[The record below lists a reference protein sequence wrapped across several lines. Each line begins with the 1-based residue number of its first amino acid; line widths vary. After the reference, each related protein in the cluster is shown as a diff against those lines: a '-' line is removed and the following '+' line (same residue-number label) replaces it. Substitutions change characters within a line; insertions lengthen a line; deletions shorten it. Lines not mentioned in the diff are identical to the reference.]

1 MNDIRNNNKYYPA
14 LDGLRGIAITFV
26 VLYHNFN
33 FTDRF
38 FFGWLGV
45 DLFFVLSGF
54 LITTILLNSL
64 NKPHYFRN
72 FYARRALRIFP
83 LYYLVLLI
91 FFVVF
96 PLLKLFP
103 QRMEYFTY
111 HQLWFWFYLQNW
123 LVSFHTPPPGSNML
137 VHFWSLAVE
146 EQFYLVWPFVI
157 FLIRKTKA
165 LLAFMIVFLILVV
178 TIRGIAYSYHVQN
191 LNYPALYTFTRVDG
205 ICIGAIVA
213 ILKKINAQ
221 YLKKNTGLIVIV
233 LACLNFLFYFLN
245 EPYGVL
251 PYLALCGYTTFAI
264 LIGFLVNEIVSDTG
278 NKLSKRVLE
287 IRPLLFLGEISY
299 GLYVFHWPVYAL
311 LAEPLFTTLKQSL
324 KVSDILCLTL
334 AAVFTTGLSI
344 ILSIISY
351 YTFERRFL
359 KLKIRFR

>member
-1 MNDIRNNNKYYPA
+1 MNDISNNKKYYPA

-54 LITTILLNSL
+54 LITTILLDSL
-64 NKPHYFRN
+64 DNPYYFRN

-91 FFVVF
+91 FFVAF

-103 QRMEYFTY
+103 QRMEYFIN

-123 LVSFHTPPPGSNML
+123 LVSFYTPPPGSNML

-146 EQFYLVWPFVI
+146 EQFYLIWPFVI

-165 LLAFMIVFLILVV
+165 LLVFMIVFLILVV
-178 TIRGIAYSYHVQN
+178 SIRGVAYSYHIQN
-191 LNYPALYTFTRVDG
+191 LNYAALYTFTRIDG

-213 ILKKINAQ
+213 ILRKINAQ
-221 YLKKNTGLIVIV
+221 YLKKNIGVIVII

-264 LIGFLVNEIVSDTG
+264 LIGFLVNEIAGNTG
-278 NKLSKRVLE
+278 NKILRQILE
-287 IRPLLFLGEISY
+287 IRPLLFLGKISY

-311 LAEPLFTTLKQSL
+311 LAEPLFIVLKQSL
-324 KVSDILCLTL
+324 KISDILCLTF
-334 AAVFTTGLSI
+334 AAAITTILSI
-344 ILSIISY
+344 ILSIVSY
-351 YTFERRFL
+351 YTFEVKFL
-359 KLKIRFR
+359 KLKTRFR